1 MVIFSYVYSIYCN
14 FQCPIFLFLLY
25 QVAAVIVLGIL
36 LGLAVLVAIPILVY
50 FYIRKNREAVELQ
63 QQVEIMRGHP
73 DAISKL

>member
-1 MVIFSYVYSIYCN
+1 MYSISCN

-25 QVAAVIVLGIL
+25 QVEAVIVLGIL
-36 LGLAVLVAIPILVY
+36 FGLAVLVAIPLLVY

-73 DAISKL
+73 DANSKL